1 MSYTK
6 KQKEDLRYRKFQ
18 LKITDKMVAER
29 LGCTREW
36 VTRVKNGV
44 DNDDVFKMIKTI
56 IKEVEQNQFKTK

>member
-44 DNDDVFKMIKTI
+44 DNDDVFKMIETI
-56 IKEVEQNQFKTK
+56 INEVEQNQLKIK

>member
-44 DNDDVFKMIKTI
+44 DNDDVFKMIETI
-56 IKEVEQNQFKTK
+56 INEVEQNQLKTK